1 MDELTDRALV
11 RRLLAGDERAFDE
24 FFADYFPRLFRFALA
39 RLRDEDAA
47 EEVVQAALVQAVRK
61 LHTWR
66 GEASLFTWLCT
77 ICRREAAAWAERA
90 ARRVHVPFGDDD
102 PEVRG
107 ALESLARAADGPEA
121 SLARGDLA
129 RLVQLA
135 LDQLPPRYSRVLA
148 WKYLD
153 ELTMQDIATR
163 LDATPKAVESLLT
176 RAREAFREGFA
187 LVQQQAGGR

>member
-1 MDELTDRALV
+1 MDEMTDRTVV
-11 RRLLAGDERAFDE
+11 RRLLAGDERAFEE

-47 EEVVQAALVQAVRK
+47 EEVVQTTLVQAVRK

-66 GEASLFTWLCT
+66 GEAALFTWLCT
-77 ICRREAAAWAERA
+77 ICRREAAAWAERRA
-90 ARRVHVPFGDDD
+90 QRVHVPLGDDD
-102 PEVRG
+102 PDVRA
-107 ALESLARAADGPEA
+107 ALESLAGDDAPDAA
-121 SLARGDLA
+121 LARGDLA

-148 WKYLD
+148 WKYID
-153 ELTMQDIATR
+153 ELTMQEIATR

-176 RAREAFREGFA
+176 RARDAFREGFV
-187 LVQQQAGGR
+187 LVQRQAGER